1 MTDADL
7 ESFTKEQESKN
18 TSIKT
23 KSDLNIFK
31 SYMKTKHN
39 EKRNVDEIPPQEL
52 DRYLGFFFIISTKER
67 QTNGTMEHEPTSLK
81 SIQQSISRYLKDNN
95 YQFNIM
101 TDDEFYKSRQ
111 TLSAKSKNLKS
122 LGLGNKSNAADP
134 LTDDDINEFYSKNV
148 MGPTSPC
155 SIINTIY
162 INNNYHF
169 GLRGVTEHYNLCW
182 GDITLKVDTNGDE
195 YLQYCRERQ
204 TKTTFQDDK
213 YGSKLLWYKGQRL
226 GTKYISKII
235 KSMATESVHNN
246 DKRLTGH
253 SARKGSIQK
262 QKDVGV
268 RDTEIVQRTGT

>member
-1 MTDADL
+1 
-7 ESFTKEQESKN
+7 
-18 TSIKT
+18 
-23 KSDLNIFK
+23 
-31 SYMKTKHN
+31 
-39 EKRNVDEIPPQEL
+39 
-52 DRYLGFFFIISTKER
+52 
-67 QTNGTMEHEPTSLK
+67 
-81 SIQQSISRYLKDNN
+81 
-95 YQFNIM
+95 M

-111 TLSAKSKNLKS
+111 ILNAKSKNLKS
-122 LGLGNKSNAADP
+122 LGLGNKSNASDP

-148 MGPTSPC
+148 MGPTSPR
-155 SIINTIY
+155 SLINTIY

-235 KSMATESVHNN
+235 KSTATESLPNN

-253 SARKGSIQK
+253 IKM
-262 QKDVGV
+262 
-268 RDTEIVQRTGT
+268 